1 MRRLGL
7 RLSGRG
13 LPPLSVSPARLAPP
27 LASYSLGL
35 LPASLAKRE
44 FSSSAERGAA
54 CWLVLGLGNPGM
66 AGTRHSVGVV
76 AVRRLAE
83 RLGAGSA
90 WRGDRAVAGTL
101 AEVGPPGGAPAWPG
115 GPRLVLLA
123 SSHPMNVN
131 GLSAA
136 LAAKKFSVPAQEV
149 VLLHD
154 DVDKPLGHVALKHG
168 GSARGHNGVKSCI
181 HCLRS
186 DAMVRL
192 RIGVGRG
199 DVARGSAA
207 LVAHVLA
214 PFSAE
219 EEPQIQRALERG
231 IDLLLAHMGHTGGH
245 TGGHMGEE
253 APR

>member
-245 TGGHMGEE
+245 MGEE

>member
-1 MRRLGL
+1 
-7 RLSGRG
+7 
-13 LPPLSVSPARLAPP
+13 
-27 LASYSLGL
+27 
-35 LPASLAKRE
+35 
-44 FSSSAERGAA
+44 
-54 CWLVLGLGNPGM
+54 
-66 AGTRHSVGVV
+66 
-76 AVRRLAE
+76 
-83 RLGAGSA
+83 
-90 WRGDRAVAGTL
+90 
-101 AEVGPPGGAPAWPG
+101 
-115 GPRLVLLA
+115 
-123 SSHPMNVN
+123 MNVN

-136 LAAKKFSVPAQEV
+136 LAARKFAVPAQEV